1 MVRRPP
7 ELIYSVDE
15 KPPLIPLFLLGLQHI
30 FLITIS
36 LIFPV
41 VIVRAAGGA
50 DDEALFMVSM
60 GILAAG
66 LVTMLQS
73 YGKHGI
79 GSGYLCPSVCGP
91 SYLSSA
97 LTAAQTG
104 GLHLLFGMIFLS
116 GVAEALLSRVINRLR
131 SLFPAEVTGVVVTF
145 VGIAVLPI
153 AFPRFIGYNAD
164 TGLLDQT
171 DLLIAIATLAIMIG
185 LNLYTKGKIK
195 LYCVLIGMI
204 FGYILSAVF
213 GVLTSVQVS
222 QILDAP
228 IFGFPQISHFGMA
241 FDATLL
247 LPFMIAMICSTLKS
261 IGDITTCQRINDL
274 DWKRPDM
281 NNIRNGIF
289 ADGIADMISGALGT
303 FSQSTSSSNVGLSIG
318 TGATSRYIGYSIGI
332 IMILLSCF
340 PKLAMIFVIMPSPVM
355 GAALM
360 YAVSFMVVAGL
371 QIINSRMMDIRKTF
385 VVGLSFLIGLSA
397 LIPGFY
403 EHIPDIIKPVFS
415 STLSLATISV
425 ILLNLVLRIGIKSSS
440 IFSINPRENTAQKIF
455 EIMREQGG
463 AWGARPEI
471 ITRATSAL
479 NEGIEA
485 ISILNP
491 QLNSIDVK
499 VSFDELNLDTDI
511 SYPGTLLKIS
521 KTRPSD
527 SSLLE
532 DEHAI
537 ASLSSYMLNRY
548 ADSVTSKQK
557 GDVAHLFIHFD
568 H

>member
-15 KPPLIPLFLLGLQHI
+15 KPPVVPLFLLGLQHI

-41 VIVRAAGGA
+41 VIIRAAGGG
-50 DDEALFMVSM
+50 DQDALFMVSM

-79 GSGYLCPSVCGP
+79 GSGYLCPSLCGP

-97 LTAAQTG
+97 ITAAQTG
-104 GLHLLFGMIFLS
+104 GLHLLFGMIFFS
-116 GVAEALLSRVINRLR
+116 GVAETLLSRVITRLR

-153 AFPRFIGYNAD
+153 AFPRFVGYSAE
-164 TGLLDQT
+164 TGMMNQT
-171 DLLIAIATLAIMIG
+171 DLTIAVITLAIMVG
-185 LNLYTKGKIK
+185 LNLYTKGKTK

-204 FGYILSAVF
+204 FGYILSALM
-213 GVLTSVQVS
+213 GILTTTQVS

-228 IFGFPQISHFGMA
+228 VFGFPNISHFGMA
-241 FDATLL
+241 FDATLI

-281 NNIRNGIF
+281 TNIRNGIL
-289 ADGIADMISGALGT
+289 ADGVADMISGALGT
-303 FSQSTSSSNVGLSIG
+303 FSQSTSSSNIGLSIG
-318 TGATSRYIGYSIGI
+318 TGATSRYIGYSIGL
-332 IMILLSCF
+332 IMIVLSCF
-340 PKLAMIFVIMPSPVM
+340 PKLAMVFVIMPSPVM

-360 YAVSFMVVAGL
+360 YSVSFMVVAGL
-371 QIINSRMMDIRKTF
+371 QILNSRMMDVRKTF

-397 LIPGFY
+397 FIPGTY
-403 EHIPDIIKPVFS
+403 DHIPELLKPVFS
-415 STLSLATISV
+415 STLSLATITV
-425 ILLNLVLRIGIKSSS
+425 ILLNLVLRIGIRSTITYQVNPQENSS
-440 IFSINPRENTAQKIF
+440 QKIF
-455 EIMREQGG
+455 DFMRQQGG
-463 AWGARPEI
+463 IWGARPEVI
-471 ITRATSAL
+471 NRATSAI

-485 ISILNP
+485 VSLVNP
-491 QLNSIDVK
+491 DIHSMDIQ
-499 VSFDELNLDTDI
+499 VSFDELNLDAEI
-511 SYPGTLLKIS
+511 SYAGKPLSIAS
-521 KTRPSD
+521 TRPTETSI
-527 SSLLE
+527 LE
-532 DEHAI
+532 DESAL
-537 ASLSSYMLNRY
+537 ASLSSYMLKRY
-548 ADSVTSKQK
+548 ADSVSIKQK
-557 GDVAHLFIHFD
+557 GDISHLLIHFD